1 MSKKNTFL
9 CLMTSITLTG
19 VILIEI
25 ISNYF
30 HKDDEKQNDSFKK
43 CIITCIN
50 PSIKVGIALKVL
62 VSSGSQSVTSF
73 GCTSQLYSTDYC
85 SLDSSNHTQ
94 LTAGT

>member
-1 MSKKNTFL
+1 MSKKKTFL

-25 ISNYF
+25 RSNYF

-43 CIITCIN
+43 MYHYMYKPLN
-50 PSIKVGIALKVL
+50 KSRNSIKSACFFRE
-62 VSSGSQSVTSF
+62 SACYF
-73 GCTSQLYSTDYC
+73 FWLYKPNSDYS